1 MIIGGGVRFGCG
13 AVLGDTPV
21 PVVGPDSRFNYV
33 TALFYGNGANAA
45 QNNTFIDSSTANSG
59 SGFTITR
66 NGTPTQG
73 SFSPYGSYW
82 SNYFNG
88 SSDLTVPDNAALQL
102 STGSFTFEAWI
113 YLDSAATGTDR
124 QIFSNWGSGAE
135 SYQFYLRSANL
146 RFSWQLYTQNSPDT
160 AALAITPFTWTHIA
174 VCRSGTTVTTF
185 INGVLADTTT
195 SVTNSANG
203 TGTRRIGAASGGGS
217 NFSGYISNLRIV
229 KGTAVYTGAFT
240 TPTGPLAATQS
251 SGVNIS
257 AITGTS
263 TSLLTCQS
271 NQFIDNSSTALAVTI
286 LTGTPS
292 VQRFNPFGNGQ
303 SSYSTSVI
311 GSSGYF
317 KGSSDYLTIPYSA
330 SHDIPSSTTVCFE
343 AWVYTNSSTTFVM
356 ADRNW
361 GYGGGGPTWAFYL
374 LNGITPEWGIA
385 GTGSATFTMA
395 TSTLSGKL
403 GQWNHYAF
411 TRDASNV
418 VRIFV
423 NGAVGVSRTDS
434 QAMTSASGG
443 IYVGVS
449 TNLASPYA
457 NGYMSNVRFVVG
469 SAVYTG
475 AFTPP
480 TVPLT
485 AITNT
490 TFLLNFTNAGIY
502 DSAAM
507 NNVVTAGS
515 AQISTAQVK
524 YGTGS
529 LSFNGTTDYL
539 SVPASP
545 SFAFGT
551 GDFTV
556 EYWFYQT
563 SVVTNEYEIWESQ
576 TSSAFI
582 IYKVGSSGALSWR
595 PYGST
600 DQTILA
606 HASIPINTWTH
617 VAVSRASGT
626 TKAFVNGVQ
635 VNSVADSTTYVT
647 PTVVYTIGGRDGGS
661 NYFPGYIDDFRVTK
675 GYARYTSAF
684 TPPTAQLSDR

>member
-1 MIIGGGVRFGCG
+1 MG
-13 AVLGDTPV
+13 AFPLPSTIDAQ
-21 PVVGPDSRFNYV
+21 FNYV
-33 TALFYGNGANAA
+33 AALFSGNGVNAA
-45 QNNTFIDSSTANSG
+45 QNNSFIDSSTANSG
-59 SGFTITR
+59 SGFTVTR

-73 SFSPYGSYW
+73 SFGPYGNYW

-102 STGSFTFEAWI
+102 STGNFTFEAWI

-124 QIFSNWGSGAE
+124 QIFSSWGGVSE

-146 RFSWQLYTQNSPDT
+146 RLSWQIFSQNSPDV

-185 INGVLADTTT
+185 INGALADTSTGI
-195 SVTNSANG
+195 TNSANG
-203 TGTRRIGAASGGGS
+203 SGTRRIGAASGSGS

-240 TPTGPLAATQS
+240 TPTSPLAATQS

-271 NQFIDNSSTALAVTI
+271 NRFIDNSSTALAVTV

-303 SSYSTSVI
+303 SSYSTSTI
-311 GSSGYF
+311 GTSGYF
-317 KGSSDYLTIPYSA
+317 NGSSDYLTIPYSA
-330 SHDIPSSTTVCFE
+330 SHDIPSSTPACFE
-343 AWVYTNSSTTFVM
+343 AWVYTNSSNTFVI

-385 GTGSATFTMA
+385 GTGSSTYTMA

-411 TRDASNV
+411 TRDASNNI
-418 VRIFV
+418 RIFV
-423 NGAVGVSRTDS
+423 NGVVGVTRVDS
-434 QAMTSASGG
+434 QAMTNASGG

-449 TNLASPYA
+449 TNLSSPYA

-480 TVPLT
+480 TTPLT
-485 AITNT
+485 TVTNT
-490 TFLLNFTNAGIY
+490 QLLLNFANAGIY

-507 NNVVTAGS
+507 NNVVTVGS

-539 SVPASP
+539 SVPLSP
-545 SFAFGT
+545 LFAFGT

-563 SVVTNEYEIWESQ
+563 AVVTNEYEIWESQ
-576 TSSAFI
+576 TTGAFV

-595 PYGST
+595 SFGGS
-600 DQTILA
+600 DQTILT
-606 HASIPINTWTH
+606 HASVPTNAWTH
-617 VAVSRASGT
+617 IAVSRSSGT
-626 TKAFVNGVQ
+626 TRAFVNGGQ
-635 VNSVADSTTYVT
+635 VNSVADSTSYVT
-647 PTVVYTIGGRDGGS
+647 PTAVYTIGGRSGGS
-661 NYFPGYIDDFRVTK
+661 NYFPGYIDDFRITK
-675 GYARYTSAF
+675 GYARYTTGF
-684 TPPTAQLSDR
+684 TPPSVELFSN